1 MPITFSF
8 CREDGYVTVV
18 YSGRFG
24 DTEMLNSWKKLYED
38 KEWVPGLNEL
48 VDCSQVTETDVTS
61 DGLRRLAEYTNVVFG
76 THGISSVKVAIYA
89 PTNIPFGMS
98 RIYEA
103 NASDSSEKVRVFKSL
118 HEAISWIKGSEE
130 I

>member
-8 CREDGYVTVV
+8 CREHGYVVVV

-24 DTEMLNSWKKLYED
+24 DTEMLDSWKKLYEGN
-38 KEWVPGLNEL
+38 EWVPGLNEL

-61 DGLRRLAEYTNVVFG
+61 HGLKRLAGYTNGVFS
-76 THGISSVKVAIYA
+76 THGVSSVKVAIYA

-103 NASDSSEKVRVFKSL
+103 NACESLEKVRVFKSM
-118 HEAISWIKGSEE
+118 HEAISWLKGSED